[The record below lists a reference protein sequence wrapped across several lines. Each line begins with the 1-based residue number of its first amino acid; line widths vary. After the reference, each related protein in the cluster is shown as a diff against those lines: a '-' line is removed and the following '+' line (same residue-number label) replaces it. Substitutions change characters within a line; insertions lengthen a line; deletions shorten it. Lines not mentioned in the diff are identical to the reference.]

1 MTSPTIEVSNL
12 TVSYGDDVIFDEE
25 NFKLEGAGLTVVIGP
40 NGAGKTTLFKGLLGL
55 IPVKG
60 RVIIN
65 GIDVTGKAEEAGK
78 LVGYVP
84 QFKSEDYNFPINV
97 REIVESA
104 IALRRKPPRMG
115 FPREMRARIREV
127 MKTMGIWNIREKPLL
142 ELSGGQR
149 QRVFIARSLV
159 WDPPIL
165 IMDEPLTAVDP
176 MGRADLVKMIKE
188 FAESKLVLVSSHDPS
203 FFLDK
208 AKNLMVVNR
217 GIVALGSPKDVLK
230 EDLLSNVY
238 GRSVFLVEKCVH
250 VVDGY
255 AV

>member
-1 MTSPTIEVSNL
+1 MSPTIEVSDL
-12 TVSYGDDVIFDEE
+12 TVSYGEEVVFRRE
-25 NFKLEGAGLTVVIGP
+25 NFKLEGPSLIVVIGP
-40 NGAGKTTLFKGLLGL
+40 NGAGKTTLFRGILGL
-55 IPVKG
+55 IPVEGK
-60 RVIIN
+60 VFIN

-84 QFKSEDYNFPINV
+84 QFKAEDYSFPINV
-97 REIVESA
+97 MEIVESA
-104 IALRRKPPRMG
+104 IALRGRPPRIR
-115 FPREMRARIREV
+115 FPREMKTRVRKV
-127 MKTMGIWNIREKPLL
+127 MEQVGIWDIRKKPLL

-159 WDPPIL
+159 WDPPVL

-176 MGRADLVKMIKE
+176 MGRVDLVKMIKE
-188 FAESKLVLVSSHDPS
+188 LAEDKLVLVSSHDPS

-208 AKNLMVVNR
+208 AKMLMVVNR
-217 GIVALGSPKDVLK
+217 GIAALGPPKEVLR
-230 EDLLSNVY
+230 EDLLSKVY

>member
-1 MTSPTIEVSNL
+1 MVPPAIEVSDL
-12 TVSYGDDVIFDEE
+12 AISYGDEVIFSRES
-25 NFKLEGAGLTVVIGP
+25 FKLKGYGLTVVIGP

-55 IPVKG
+55 IPVRG
-60 RVIIN
+60 RVLIN

-84 QFKSEDYNFPINV
+84 QFKAEDYSFPINV
-97 REIVESA
+97 KEIVESA
-104 IALRRKPPRMG
+104 IALRRKPPRIG
-115 FPREMRARIREV
+115 FPREVRARIREV
-127 MKTMGIWNIREKPLL
+127 MKMMGIWDIRSKPLL

-159 WDPPIL
+159 WDPPVL

-176 MGRADLVKMIKE
+176 IGRADLVKMIKE
-188 FAESKLVLVSSHDPS
+188 LAENKLVLVSSHDPS

-208 AKNLMVVNR
+208 TENLMVVNKR
-217 GIVALGSPKDVLK
+217 IVALGSPKEVLK
-230 EDLLSNVY
+230 EDLLSKVY

-255 AV
+255 AI